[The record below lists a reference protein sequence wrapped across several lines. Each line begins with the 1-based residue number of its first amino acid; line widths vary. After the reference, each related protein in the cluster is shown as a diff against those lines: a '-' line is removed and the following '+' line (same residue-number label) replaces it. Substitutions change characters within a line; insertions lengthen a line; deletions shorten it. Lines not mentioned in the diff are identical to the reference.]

1 MKILAII
8 PARMKSSRFPGK
20 PMATINGRPMIEH
33 VFKSVNSCK
42 LINKTV
48 VATCDKIIS
57 NHINAIGGISIMT
70 SSKHKRATDRCA
82 EALNKLERFQK
93 SIYDIIVM
101 VQGDEPMVSPK
112 MISSGIKYLLKNK
125 KLNVVNLISKISSRE
140 EFNDKNCI
148 KVVFDKKFNALYFSR
163 SPIPSDT
170 RIKHNNFYKQVC
182 VMPFRRDFLLNYLKM
197 KETTLEAQE
206 SIDMMRIIEN
216 GYKIGLVKTNQKT
229 FSVDTQKD
237 LKKVRLYIKN

>member
-70 SSKHKRATDRCA
+70 SSKHKRATERCA

-125 KLNVVNLISKISSRE
+125 KVNVVNLISKISSSE
-140 EFNDKNCI
+140 EFNDQNCI

-163 SPIPSDT
+163 APIPSNA

-182 VMPFRRDFLLNYLKM
+182 VMPFRRGFLLNYLKM
-197 KETTLEAQE
+197 RETTLEAQE

-229 FSVDTQKD
+229 FSVDTKKD
-237 LKKVRLYIKN
+237 LKKVRLCIKN

>member
-33 VFKSVNSCK
+33 IFKSVNSCK

-70 SSKHKRATDRCA
+70 SSKHKRATERCA

-93 SIYDIIVM
+93 AFYDIIVM

-125 KLNVVNLISKISSRE
+125 KVNVVNLISKISSSE
-140 EFNDKNCI
+140 EFNDQNCI

-163 SPIPSDT
+163 APIPSNA
-170 RIKHNNFYKQVC
+170 RIKYNNFYKQVC

-197 KETTLEAQE
+197 KETTLEVQE

-229 FSVDTQKD
+229 FSVDTKKD

>member
-20 PMATINGRPMIEH
+20 PMTKINGKPMIEH

-57 NHINAIGGISIMT
+57 NHINTIGGISIMT
-70 SSKHKRATDRCA
+70 SLKHKRATDRCA
-82 EALNKLERFQK
+82 EALNKLERFEK

-101 VQGDEPMVSPK
+101 VQGDEPMVTPK

-170 RIKHNNFYKQVC
+170 RIKHNISYKQVC
-182 VMPFRRDFLLNYLKM
+182 VMPFRRGFLLNYLKM
-197 KETTLEAQE
+197 KQTTLEAQE
-206 SIDMMRIIEN
+206 SVDMMRIIEN

-229 FSVDTQKD
+229 FSVDTKKD